1 MTLSDEIMAQVVELR
16 KLRGFSVTK
25 LAERCEGITPA
36 VLMNLES
43 GRPDEHGRRRRELT
57 VDELVALAKSL
68 HVDPVDLLNKRF
80 TSDKTTG
87 IGAEMS
93 LYKPISQWRMNGA
106 LADRPWECE
115 RCGAV
120 LAEPH
125 RVVLHNEWHDRLDPI
140 LAAHEA
146 EADKAEALASR
157 G

>member
-16 KLRGFSVTK
+16 KLRGFSATK
-25 LAERCEGITPA
+25 LANRCEGITPA

-43 GRPDEHGRRRRELT
+43 GRRRELT

-80 TSDKTTG
+80 TSDKVTEIDAG
-87 IGAEMS
+87 MS
-93 LYKPISQWRMNGA
+93 LYKPISQWRMNGP

-125 RVVLHNEWHDRLDPI
+125 RVVLHNKWHDRLDPI

-146 EADKAEALASR
+146 VADKVEALSSR